1 MTVVRLESA
10 SKLLKLLLL
19 GGVATALIAVPAAIN
34 GSHPGIAWQTALAK
48 NDGGKGGGGGNGG
61 NGGGHGKGQGGE
73 HGRGGGH
80 GKGNGLGHGY
90 GRGGANSPDTA
101 TYDSFGE
108 MMGKVQNRNGHG
120 PKARDERMTEA
131 KGRSDGG
138 FKNHGER
145 TRTMVELA
153 KRLGYGARVGAHQ
166 ANFGTPFEN
175 GIADLQAELAEAKA
189 AGNQAEIE
197 RLENELAQAIENA
210 KPGKGP
216 DDSWATAD
224 LDVNDDGVVDK
235 RDLDALD
242 AQQIRPA
249 SSDEPA
255 S

>member
-1 MTVVRLESA
+1 MTLVRLELS
-10 SKLLKLLLL
+10 SKLIRLVLL
-19 GGVATALIAVPAAIN
+19 GGVATALIAVPAAVD

-48 NDGGKGGGGGNGG
+48 NDGGQGGGGGNGG
-61 NGGGHGKGQGGE
+61 GHGNGQGGE

-101 TYDSFGE
+101 TYGSFGE
-108 MMGKVQNRNGHG
+108 FMGKVRGRDGQG
-120 PKARDERMTEA
+120 PKT
-131 KGRSDGG
+131 RSDGD

-175 GIADLQAELAEAKA
+175 GIADLQAQLAAAKT
-189 AGNQAEIE
+189 AGNQAEVE
-197 RLENELAQAIENA
+197 RLEHELAQAIENA

-235 RDLDALD
+235 RDLDALNEL
-242 AQQIRPA
+242 QVRPA
-249 SSDEPA
+249 SSN
-255 S
+255 

>member
-1 MTVVRLESA
+1 MTVVRLESS
-10 SKLLKLLLL
+10 SKLIRLLLL
-19 GGVATALIAVPAAIN
+19 GGVATALIAVPAAVD

-48 NDGGKGGGGGNGG
+48 NDGGQGGGGGNGG
-61 NGGGHGKGQGGE
+61 GHGNGQGGE
-73 HGRGGGH
+73 HGRGGGA
-80 GKGNGLGHGY
+80 GKADGVRHGHGH
-90 GRGGANSPDTA
+90 GGTNSPDTA
-101 TYDSFGE
+101 TYGSFGE
-108 MMGKVQNRNGHG
+108 FMGKVRGRDGQG
-120 PKARDERMTEA
+120 PKTRDERMEA

-175 GIADLQAELAEAKA
+175 GIADLQAQLAEAKA

-210 KPGKGP
+210 KPGNGP

-224 LDVNDDGVVDK
+224 LDVNNDGMVDK

-242 AQQIRPA
+242 ELQVRPA
-249 SSDEPA
+249 SSHEPA
-255 S
+255 R

>member
-1 MTVVRLESA
+1 M
-10 SKLLKLLLL
+10 
-19 GGVATALIAVPAAIN
+19 
-34 GSHPGIAWQTALAK
+34 
-48 NDGGKGGGGGNGG
+48 
-61 NGGGHGKGQGGE
+61 
-73 HGRGGGH
+73 
-80 GKGNGLGHGY
+80 
-90 GRGGANSPDTA
+90 
-101 TYDSFGE
+101 
-108 MMGKVQNRNGHG
+108 
-120 PKARDERMTEA
+120 EA

-175 GIADLQAELAEAKA
+175 GIADLQAQLAEAKA
-189 AGNQAEIE
+189 AGNQAEVE

-242 AQQIRPA
+242 ELQVRPA
-249 SSDEPA
+249 SSDEPGTLTRSGPRLSRA
-255 S
+255 SRTACS

>member
-1 MTVVRLESA
+1 MTVMRLVSS
-10 SKLLKLLLL
+10 SKLIKLLLL
-19 GGVATALIAVPAAIN
+19 GGVATALIAVPAAID
-34 GSHPGIAWQTALAK
+34 GRDPGIGWQTALAK
-48 NDGGKGGGGGNGG
+48 NDGGQGGGGG

-80 GKGNGLGHGY
+80 GKANGAGHGNGH
-90 GRGGANSPDTA
+90 GGANSPDTA
-101 TYDSFGE
+101 TYGSFGE
-108 MMGKVQNRNGHG
+108 FLGKVQNRKG
-120 PKARDERMTEA
+120 PKTRDERMTKA
-131 KGRSDGG
+131 NGPSAGG

-175 GIADLQAELAEAKA
+175 GIADLQAQLAQAEA
-189 AGNQAEIE
+189 AGNQAEVE
-197 RLENELAQAIENA
+197 RLERELAQAIENA

-242 AQQIRPA
+242 ELQVRPA
-249 SSDEPA
+249 SSNEPA
-255 S
+255 R

>member
-1 MTVVRLESA
+1 MTVVRLESS
-10 SKLLKLLLL
+10 SKLIRLLLL
-19 GGVATALIAVPAAIN
+19 GGVATALIAVPAAIDD
-34 GSHPGIAWQTALAK
+34 GHPGMAWQTALAK
-48 NDGGKGGGGGNGG
+48 NDGGQGGGGGNDGG
-61 NGGGHGKGQGGE
+61 NGQGQGGE
-73 HGRGGGH
+73 HGRGGDH
-80 GKGNGLGHGY
+80 GKANGAGHGY

-101 TYDSFGE
+101 TYGSFGE
-108 MMGKVQNRNGHG
+108 FLGKVQNRAGQG
-120 PKARDERMTEA
+120 PKARDERMTKA
-131 KGRSDGG
+131 NGRSGGG

-153 KRLGYGARVGAHQ
+153 KRLGYGAGVGAHQ

-175 GIADLQAELAEAKA
+175 GIADLQAQLAAAKA
-189 AGNQAEIE
+189 AGNQAEVE
-197 RLENELAQAIENA
+197 QLENELAQAIENA

-242 AQQIRPA
+242 ELQVRPA

-255 S
+255 R

>member
-1 MTVVRLESA
+1 MTVLRLASS
-10 SKLLKLLLL
+10 SKLIKLLLL
-19 GGVATALIAVPAAIN
+19 GGVATALIAVPAAVD
-34 GSHPGIAWQTALAK
+34 GSYPGIAWQTALAK
-48 NDGGKGGGGGNGG
+48 DNGGQGGGGGNGG
-61 NGGGHGKGQGGE
+61 GNGQGQSGE

-80 GKGNGLGHGY
+80 DKANGRGHGY
-90 GRGGANSPDTA
+90 GHGGANSPDTA
-101 TYDSFGE
+101 TYGSFGE
-108 MMGKVQNRNGHG
+108 FLGKVRNGQS
-120 PKARDERMTEA
+120 PKARDERMTKA
-131 KGRSDGG
+131 DGRSDGG

-153 KRLGYGARVGAHQ
+153 KRLGYGAHVGAHQ

-175 GIADLQAELAEAKA
+175 GIADLQAQLAAAEA
-189 AGNQAEIE
+189 AGNQAEVE

-242 AQQIRPA
+242 ELQVRPA
-249 SSDEPA
+249 SSNEPA
-255 S
+255 R

>member
-1 MTVVRLESA
+1 MTVMRLVSS
-10 SKLLKLLLL
+10 SKLIKLLLL
-19 GGVATALIAVPAAIN
+19 GGVATALIAVPAAID
-34 GSHPGIAWQTALAK
+34 GRDPGIGWQTALAK
-48 NDGGKGGGGGNGG
+48 NDGGQGGGGG

-80 GKGNGLGHGY
+80 GKANGAGHGNGH
-90 GRGGANSPDTA
+90 GGANSPDTA
-101 TYDSFGE
+101 TYGSFGE
-108 MMGKVQNRNGHG
+108 FLGKVQNRKG
-120 PKARDERMTEA
+120 PKTRDERMTKA
-131 KGRSDGG
+131 NGPSAGG

-175 GIADLQAELAEAKA
+175 GIADLQAQLAQAEA
-189 AGNQAEIE
+189 AGNQAEVE
-197 RLENELAQAIENA
+197 RLERELAQAIENA

-242 AQQIRPA
+242 EMQVRPA
-249 SSDEPA
+249 SSNEPA
-255 S
+255 P